1 MRLYQK
7 ILLIWFPFLVINL
20 SGTMTLQE
28 DLSSRICRM
37 LLGDMSALIV
47 VVSFFLCRNEIVKGT
62 RLFFVMLAGLFSL
75 GGLFFG
81 LFLVTK
87 RWLIPLDEWAV
98 FFEQQYRIQ
107 FYFLLLSG
115 CVVYLIVDLSL
126 RGLSK
131 SQKYVLA
138 FVVAG
143 SVWGYLFYPY
153 YANPKYLYTTSDV
166 EDYRAIRAATEDLQ
180 RGGVT
185 KPSPKEIASQVSQ
198 YLPESAK
205 LGIHRSTMDREAR
218 VSEVLPYFRGD
229 DISLLIL
236 RPFWRSCIVM
246 ASLSIVSILLFI
258 LYQYLADPPKS
269 AYMEKVLWCLLP
281 FCCFEALH
289 HYAFVQINVFEDFRA
304 VALLGMYASM
314 GIMLPILL
322 VLILRLR
329 FIQSVEGRFY
339 ESRLIAD
346 ASRITRWRDAFDN
359 WILRQFMNP
368 NELKQ
373 RFVTQSKE
381 DTTKDITGDGS

>member
-1 MRLYQK
+1 MKLYQN
-7 ILLIWFPFLVINL
+7 ILLTWFPFLVINL
-20 SGTMTLQE
+20 VGAMTLPE
-28 DLSSRICRM
+28 DLSARICRM
-37 LLGDMSALIV
+37 LLGDLSALLA
-47 VVSFFLCRNEIVKGT
+47 VVSLFLFRREIVKET
-62 RLFFVMLAGLFSL
+62 RLFFLMLAGLFSL
-75 GGLFFG
+75 GGLLFG

-87 RWLIPLDEWAV
+87 RWLMPLDEWAV
-98 FFEQQYRIQ
+98 FYEYQYQAQI
-107 FYFLLLSG
+107 YFLLLSG
-115 CVVYLIVDLSL
+115 CVIYLIVDLSL

-166 EDYRAIRAATEDLQ
+166 EDYRAIRATTEDLR
-180 RGGVT
+180 RGGVMN
-185 KPSPKEIASQVSQ
+185 PSPKEIAFQVSH
-198 YLPESAK
+198 YVPESAK
-205 LGIHRSTMDREAR
+205 LGIRRSTMDRVAR

-229 DISLLIL
+229 DISLLIF
-236 RPFWRSCIVM
+236 RPFWRACIVM

-289 HYAFVQINVFEDFRA
+289 HYAFVQVNHFEDFLA
-304 VALLGMYASM
+304 LNLLGIYLSMGVMLALL
-314 GIMLPILL
+314 LL
-322 VLILRLR
+322 LILRLR
-329 FIQSVEGRFY
+329 FIQSIEGRFY
-339 ESRLIAD
+339 ENRLIAD
-346 ASRITRWRDAFDN
+346 ATRITRWRDAFDN

-381 DTTKDITGDGS
+381 DTTKDITGDGL